1 MTADPMGTI
10 TRELLLRHLGTWLPA
25 ALRQARRATF
35 VQAYQGSDDGA
46 ADAALRAV
54 ETCGDLLAGRQL
66 SIVTLTTATEA
77 TTAATARAALPPS
90 VSVHLLA
97 GGPPMVPVAVTA
109 AAAARSPL
117 FCYADLAGES
127 AATPAL
133 WRSVSVGRPAEVL
146 IVGAA
151 DPPRELRA
159 ELTRAGFPLVTV
171 VELVSAGESG
181 PGGAATALRLAFAT
195 GSGKRIEAF
204 KDALWALDVP
214 VGTLLRTA
222 DADDVPMVV
231 APTAGPALAPLSGAL
246 LAHLATRGRRTV
258 AELRSFAVTETAY
271 RAGDVNSALV
281 DLLADGE
288 VRRDPEDGRLGGDVT
303 VVATVPP
310 AGSPARSSV

>member
-46 ADAALRAV
+46 TDAALRAV

-77 TTAATARAALPPS
+77 TTATTARSALPPS
-90 VSVHLLA
+90 VSVHLLP
-97 GGPPMVPVAVTA
+97 GGTAMVPVAVTA

-117 FCYADLAGES
+117 FCYADLGGES
-127 AATPAL
+127 AATPAP

-151 DPPRELRA
+151 DTLRELRA
-159 ELTRAGFPLVTV
+159 ELIRAGFPLVTV
-171 VELVSAGESG
+171 VELVPAGESSQ
-181 PGGAATALRLAFAT
+181 GGAATALRLAFAT
-195 GSGKRIEAF
+195 GAGKRIEAF
-204 KDALWALDVP
+204 KDALWALDLP
-214 VGTLLRTA
+214 AGTLLRTS
-222 DADDVPMVV
+222 DALDVPMV
-231 APTAGPALAPLSGAL
+231 APTAGAALAPLSGAL
-246 LAHLATRGRRTV
+246 LAHLAAQGRRTV
-258 AELRSFAVTETAY
+258 AQLRSFAVTETAY

-288 VRRDPEDGRLGGDVT
+288 VRRDPVDGRLGGDVT
-303 VVATVPP
+303 VVATGPP
-310 AGSPARSSV
+310 AGSPARSTA